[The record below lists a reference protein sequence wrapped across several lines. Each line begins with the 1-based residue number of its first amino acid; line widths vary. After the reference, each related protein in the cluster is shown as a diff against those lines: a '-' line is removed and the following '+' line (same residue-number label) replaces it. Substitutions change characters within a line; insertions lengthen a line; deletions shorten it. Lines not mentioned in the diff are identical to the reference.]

1 MHESAARVQYN
12 TRPAIGSSSATASNN
27 NRSDPSDGSS
37 DSLVEQTGEESRSAE
52 SVHLSIG
59 RGNAIGHHQQHRLQQ
74 DHSGSPPI
82 KSRHLAVRVLDPTG
96 HTIGQF
102 TGATV
107 IMQTVPLTTNSQLFV
122 TPSEYAIDIE
132 AEYQVQQ
139 PVHFNELTSLDWKNY
154 LAYLHEY
161 LM

>member
-1 MHESAARVQYN
+1 MLLDIINNIDYN
-12 TRPAIGSSSATASNN
+12 KIIQEVHQSNPDT
-27 NRSDPSDGSS
+27 S
-37 DSLVEQTGEESRSAE
+37 
-52 SVHLSIG
+52 
-59 RGNAIGHHQQHRLQQ
+59 
-74 DHSGSPPI
+74 
-82 KSRHLAVRVLDPTG
+82 AVRVLDPTG

-161 LM
+161 LFHTQPNYR